1 VRLLMITRRVDRE
14 DARTGFVHTWIER
27 LAAHP
32 AVERVHVICLEQGKY
47 DLPTNVTVASMGKE
61 RGYGRVMRLAAF
73 RRAMRPAV
81 HDADVIFA
89 HMSPRYALVAA
100 PWALRYGLPLVLW
113 YTHRHVG
120 LELRLAHL
128 LVDRVVTASP
138 ESFTLPSRKVT
149 VVGHGIDMAAFRPA
163 ETPGTGNLGRLVA
176 AIGRLSP
183 IKHYDT
189 LIEAAALLADRPGC
203 EDVRFAIAGGVTV
216 EHAAHADALHALV
229 RERGL
234 ESRVAFLGPVPHDEI
249 PDIYRDAAL
258 TVNLCPTGGLDKV
271 VIESLASGIPA
282 LVHNETFLPTLGD
295 TAGQLFVPDLD
306 PALVADRL
314 AALLSLPREGR
325 AALGRRLASR
335 VRAEYSLDTL
345 VERLV
350 AVFSE
355 VIAAHKGRAA
365 AREGRS

>member
-1 VRLLMITRRVDRE
+1 MRLLMITRRVDRE

-32 AVERVHVICLEQGKY
+32 AVERVHVICLERGKD
-47 DLPTNVTVASMGKE
+47 DLPANVTVASMGKE
-61 RGYGRVMRLAAF
+61 RGYGRAMRLAAF

-81 HDADVIFA
+81 EDADVIFA

-100 PWALRYGLPLVLW
+100 PWALRFGLPLVLW

-138 ESFTLPSRKVT
+138 ESFTLPSHKVT

-163 ETPGTGNLGRLVA
+163 KPSPGTGGLGRLVA
-176 AIGRLSP
+176 AVGRLSP

-203 EDVRFAIAGGVTV
+203 EDVHFAIAGSVTE
-216 EHAAHADALHALV
+216 EHPDYADALHALV

-234 ESRVAFLGPVPHDEI
+234 EMRVAFLGPVPHDEI

-258 TVNLCPTGGLDKV
+258 TVDLCPTGGLDKV
-271 VIESLASGIPA
+271 VIESLASGTPA
-282 LVHNETFLPTLGD
+282 VVHNATFLPILDD
-295 TAGQLFVPDLD
+295 TAGQLYVPELD

-314 AALLSLPREGR
+314 AALLSLPAQER
-325 AALGRRLASR
+325 AALGRRLATC
-335 VRAEYSLDTL
+335 VRAEYSLDAL

-350 AVFSE
+350 AVFAE
-355 VIAAHKGRAA
+355 VIAAREDRA
-365 AREGRS
+365 

>member
-1 VRLLMITRRVDRE
+1 VRILMITRRVDRE

-32 AVERVHVICLEQGKY
+32 AVERVHVICLERGEY
-47 DLPTNVTVASMGKE
+47 DLPDNVTVASMGKE
-61 RGYGRVMRLAAF
+61 RGYGRLMRLAAF
-73 RRAMRPAV
+73 QRAMPPAV

-128 LVDRVVTASP
+128 LASRVVTASP
-138 ESFTLPSRKVT
+138 ESFTLPSHKVA

-163 ETPGTGNLGRLVA
+163 EPGTGSLGRLVA

-183 IKHYDT
+183 IKGYDT
-189 LIEAAALLADRPGC
+189 LIEAAALLVNRPGC
-203 EDVRFAIAGGVTV
+203 EDVRFAIAGGGTD
-216 EHAAHADALHALV
+216 EHPAYADSLRALV

-234 ESRVAFLGPVPHDEI
+234 ETRVAFLGAVPHDEI

-271 VIESLASGIPA
+271 VIESLASGVPA
-282 LVHNETFLPTLGD
+282 LVHNRTFLPILGD
-295 TAGQLFVPDLD
+295 AARQLFVPELD

-314 AALLSLPREGR
+314 AALLALTAEER
-325 AALGRRLASR
+325 AALGRRLAAR
-335 VRAEYSLDTL
+335 VRAGYSLSVL

-350 AVFSE
+350 AVFAE
-355 VIAAHKGRAA
+355 VIAAHEGRA
-365 AREGRS
+365 